1 MSAPSVL
8 VFDLGNV
15 LVFHHEQNFFAKL
28 AAACRPGAPSEQ
40 LFSAAAE
47 REDVGRGGDFA
58 RVYAALVAEA
68 GLTMDFPAFRLA
80 YDDIFTANPP
90 MVEFVHTLPR
100 PRVLLSNTCETHVA
114 WIRDRF
120 PDVLPLFDQCVLSN
134 EVGLLKPD
142 LAIYRHVESV
152 TGRAPEAHL
161 FFDDRADN
169 VQAAQAAGWQGVIF
183 EGVEQ
188 CRRELAA
195 RGIGVAGEAPAR

>member
-15 LVFHHEQNFFAKL
+15 LVFHHEQHFFAKL
-28 AAACRPGAPSEQ
+28 AAACRPGAPSER
-40 LFSAAAE
+40 LFYEAFD

-68 GLTMDFPAFRLA
+68 GLTMDFPTFRLT

-90 MVEFVHTLPR
+90 MVEFVRGLPR
-100 PRVLLSNTCETHVA
+100 PRALLSNTCETHVA
-114 WIRDRF
+114 WIRARF
-120 PDVLPLFDQCVLSN
+120 PDVLPLFDHCVLSN

-142 LAIYRHVESV
+142 LAIYRHVEGL
-152 TGRAPEAHL
+152 TGQAPEAHL
-161 FFDDRADN
+161 FFDDRTDN
-169 VQAAQAAGWQGVIF
+169 VQAAREAGWQGVVF

-188 CRRELAA
+188 CRRELVA
-195 RGIGVAGEAPAR
+195 RGVVVAD